1 MTYLLLS
8 VSMLSMV
15 LQNGIFNSVSKSSL
29 KDKADR
35 FYFNSYTYLICFLL
49 FLLLAFSGSF
59 SIYSLGLGL
68 LFGAV
73 TMLSGYYKLSALSK
87 GPMHITTLITSA
99 SMIIPA
105 MSGAMFFG
113 ERFSVGKA
121 FAIILLIFFIYIS
134 LKKDNNTNF
143 CKGWFVCIV
152 LAFLFQGAIGILQK
166 IHQTSSHKNELVLF
180 LGVAFLFSFAF
191 SMYLAKREKNIYE
204 FKKKEYIFAIICG
217 VCTFAM
223 NYINL
228 KLSGLIPT
236 QLFFP
241 LVNGS
246 SIILTALVSIFIF
259 KETVTKHQVVG
270 LAGGL
275 LSLVLICIL

>member
-113 ERFSVGKA
+113 ERISVGKA

-191 SMYLAKREKNIYE
+191 
-204 FKKKEYIFAIICG
+204 
-217 VCTFAM
+217 
-223 NYINL
+223 
-228 KLSGLIPT
+228 
-236 QLFFP
+236 
-241 LVNGS
+241 
-246 SIILTALVSIFIF
+246 
-259 KETVTKHQVVG
+259 
-270 LAGGL
+270 
-275 LSLVLICIL
+275 